1 MAEEVRQDLSG
12 RGYAFFGRPPEPTKL
27 QAFTAWLLVY
37 GVYFT
42 LYALSYAFVFRGP
55 FADFEVNWLGWVFNY
70 LIVGSL
76 WGVTLFPRM
85 LARSHLHLIGLK
97 IKRSPWAIGYKHY
110 KFDFSELAFFGPRV
124 GVIVTVF
131 FIAYLTF
138 IFAVSWPIA
147 VIIEIAIWADRS
159 DR

>member
-55 FADFEVNWLGWVFNY
+55 FA
-70 LIVGSL
+70 
-76 WGVTLFPRM
+76 
-85 LARSHLHLIGLK
+85 
-97 IKRSPWAIGYKHY
+97 
-110 KFDFSELAFFGPRV
+110 FFGPRV

-131 FIAYLTF
+131 FIGLPH
-138 IFAVSWPIA
+138 VHLRS
-147 VIIEIAIWADRS
+147 VLADRRDHR
-159 DR
+159 DRHLGRPVRPLTPNWLLVPITETPRRGCFLLLAYCCEYHSPN